1 MKISEL
7 SEQFLLITDSCQVAE
22 IRNDLHLDMQEC
34 DSLFVE
40 LDNDG
45 SDYEVVYGFKG
56 IVPNSDKEL
65 ALLFSGRGGRI

>member
-7 SEQFLLITDSCQVAE
+7 SEQFYLITDSCQVAG
-22 IRNDLHLDMQEC
+22 IRDGLHLKMQEC
-34 DSLFVE
+34 DSLFVK

-45 SDYEVVYGFKG
+45 SDYEVVYGFEG

-65 ALLFSGRGGRI
+65 ALLFHGQDSGI